1 MCYEGWEDRI
11 TRIAIVFEYAT
22 LNGGER
28 SMLTV
33 IDRIDRAEFHL
44 AAIAPESG
52 PLADALRERGIA
64 LLPLRLWN
72 ERGARLPRDEA
83 AGNLLSAICD
93 LSPDVVHAN
102 SLAMGRL
109 TGAIAGKIRVPAV
122 AHLRDILKLS
132 RAAVADLNR
141 NRLLIAVSQATR
153 DFHVDQG
160 IDAARTRVLYN
171 GVDCRRFCPRDSTGR
186 LKRELGVSDGAFL
199 VVTIGQIGLRKG
211 QDVLAEAAVVAAR
224 RLPNVHYLLLGQRHS
239 AKRESVEFER
249 NVVHRFDEAGLGD
262 RLHRLGYRND
272 VAWIMNEADLL
283 VHPAHQEPLGR
294 VLLEAAAAGLPIV
307 ATQVGGTPEIVED
320 GASARLVPPGDPEAL
335 AEAIVELRF
344 DAAQRRRLA
353 AQARVRAE
361 STFDANRAAAD
372 LSEVWTEVAR
382 RDAQS
387 R

>member
-1 MCYEGWEDRI
+1 
-11 TRIAIVFEYAT
+11 
-22 LNGGER
+22 
-28 SMLTV
+28 MLTV